1 MYTLPSNMTMRHC
14 LLYIL
19 LWITHKAKK
28 QKKNRQICPLLGF
41 CAESQKSTALTPL
54 RKPEVTQKAH
64 PSWTSCMSV
73 TNA

>member
-1 MYTLPSNMTMRHC
+1 MCTLPSNMTMRQC

-28 QKKNRQICPLLGF
+28 KKQTCPLLGF

-54 RKPEVTQKAH
+54 WKPEITQKTH
-64 PSWTSCMSV
+64 PLWTSCMPV
-73 TNA
+73 TIP